1 MGLHL
6 WFLVKPETFNCAT
19 GPSGR
24 IFLSEPVLYETDAGA
39 MLVQDGD
46 VLSAQRFESGDKDEK
61 LLRLGEE
68 AKHMVYYRH
77 STFQM

>member
-1 MGLHL
+1 L
-6 WFLVKPETFNCAT
+6 W
-19 GPSGR
+19 
-24 IFLSEPVLYETDAGA
+24 EPVLYETDAGA